1 MTQTEWRWW
10 PERSCAVRVLEDR
23 DLWGSAV
30 SEVFIPSAGTVE
42 RVAAERLAPLS
53 SRPWVAHELAWRAA
67 AGRAIQ
73 LLANGQHAGLRERLF
88 EPLPHQLAVLDRALG
103 SEPVRLALCDEV
115 GMGKTPE
122 ALMVMTELKA
132 RHVGARPF
140 RTLVVAPK
148 GVQLQWV
155 AEANEKFGE
164 ELVRVGPEGL
174 PVDAGIDPWTA
185 FDQVICSLDSVKP
198 VRRRAGWSE
207 RRLAEHNERRFRAVI
222 DAGWDLVVFDEA
234 HRVAGASD
242 DVARHRL
249 ARELAEITPHL
260 LLLSGTPHSGKSDA
274 FRRFLT
280 LLDPAFASG
289 RALNRDAV
297 RELIVRNEKT
307 TAIDVDGRPLFPPL
321 TTSLEVV
328 PYGDRRLERALYE
341 AVTDYVRHGWD
352 RAKRERRPA
361 IGFLVLLMQRLVS
374 SSTTAIR
381 IALERRLSAVVEAGT
396 QLRFFSE
403 RGESWAELSGEE
415 QYAAL
420 ENAQGEA
427 WGNERAEVE
436 LLLDLARR
444 TEAAGTD
451 TKAVYLLDLLR
462 GLQRDEGDPSAKLL
476 VFTEFV
482 ATQDMLLGM
491 LERAGVHAVALNG
504 SMGIDERALAQ
515 EEFAT
520 AAQVLVSTDAGG
532 EGINLQFAHLVV
544 NYDLPWAPTAITQ
557 RLGRVHRVKQRFP
570 VRAFNLVLENSVDR
584 RVLEVLGEK
593 LEQILAEVGIDKREE
608 VLQSASLG
616 IEELYAQAIAEPER
630 LDEDATGFAARVRD
644 DVLAGGEMREL
655 LAAAVLEGSTPAP
668 PEQLP
673 DLLTRM
679 ADAYAAL
686 GHPRPPDPLT
696 LLDALPGHAPT
707 EPAACITGPVPGWWT
722 LWEARAHDGPGGR
735 DCLAVFQ
742 PDHGPMRPDIA
753 TQVWEGLVQGSEV
766 RGSCALEHAVWVA
779 LSQTGLDYG
788 FGTFDALARGRDTPT
803 PWLALLLAV
812 RVDP

>member
-1 MTQTEWRWW
+1 MIQTEWRWW

-23 DLWGSAV
+23 DLWGSTV
-30 SEVFIPSAGTVE
+30 SEVLVPSAGTVE
-42 RVAAERLAPLS
+42 RVAADRLAPLS
-53 SRPWVAHELAWRAA
+53 SRPWVTDELAWRAA

-73 LLANGQHAGLRERLF
+73 LIANGQHAGLRERRF

-103 SEPVRLALCDEV
+103 REPVRIALCDEV

-122 ALMVMTELKA
+122 ALMIMTELKA
-132 RHVGARPF
+132 RHASARPF

-155 AEANEKFGE
+155 AEAGEKFGE

-174 PVDAGIDPWTA
+174 PVDAGINPWVA

-207 RRLAEHNERRFRAVI
+207 QRLAEHNERRFRAVVE
-222 DAGWDLVVFDEA
+222 AGWDLVVFDEA
-234 HRVAGASD
+234 HRVAGATD
-242 DVARHRL
+242 EVARHRL
-249 ARELAEITPHL
+249 ARELADSTPHL

-289 RALNRDAV
+289 RALNREAV

-307 TAIDVDGRPLFPPL
+307 AAIDVDGRPLFPPL

-328 PYGDRRLERALYE
+328 PYGDRHLEQALYE
-341 AVTDYVRHGWD
+341 AVTEYVRHGWD

-374 SSTTAIR
+374 SSTAAIR

-403 RGESWAELSGEE
+403 RGESWADLSGEE

-420 ENAQGEA
+420 EDAQGEA
-427 WGNERAEVE
+427 WGDERAEVE

-451 TKAVYLLDLLR
+451 AKAVYLLDLLR
-462 GLQRDEGDPSAKLL
+462 RLQRDDGDPSAKLL

-482 ATQDMLLGM
+482 ATQDMLLAM
-491 LERAGVHAVALNG
+491 LDRAGVHAVSLNG
-504 SMGIDERALAQ
+504 AMGIDERALAQ
-515 EEFAT
+515 EEFASG
-520 AAQVLVSTDAGG
+520 AQVLVSTDAGG

-544 NYDLPWAPTAITQ
+544 NYDLPWAPTAVTQ
-557 RLGRVHRVKQRFP
+557 RLGRVHRVKQRLP
-570 VRAFNLVLENSVDR
+570 VRGFNLVLENSVDR

-593 LEQILAEVGIDKREE
+593 LERILAEVGIDKREE
-608 VLQSASLG
+608 VLQSASVG
-616 IEELYAQAIAEPER
+616 IEDLYAQAIAEPER
-630 LDEDATGFAARVRD
+630 LDEDATGFASRVRD
-644 DVLAGGEMREL
+644 DVLAGTEMREL
-655 LAAAVLEGSTPAP
+655 LSAAVLDRPALAP

-673 DLLTRM
+673 DLLARM
-679 ADAYAAL
+679 AEAYVAL
-686 GHPRPPDPLT
+686 GYPRPQDPLT
-696 LLDALPGHAPT
+696 LLDALAEHVPT
-707 EPAACITGPVPGWWT
+707 EPAPCVRGPASGWWT
-722 LWEARAHDGPGGR
+722 LWETRSHDGAGGR
-735 DCLAVFQ
+735 DCLGVFQ
-742 PDHGPMRPDIA
+742 PDEGPMRPDVA
-753 TQVWEGLVQGSEV
+753 SQVWESLIQGCEV
-766 RGSCALEHAVWVA
+766 GGSRPIEPEKWAELI
-779 LSQTGLDYG
+779 QTGLDYG
-788 FGTFDALARGRDTPT
+788 FGTFDALTRGRDAPT
-803 PWLALLLAV
+803 PWLALRLAV
-812 RVDP
+812 RVDV